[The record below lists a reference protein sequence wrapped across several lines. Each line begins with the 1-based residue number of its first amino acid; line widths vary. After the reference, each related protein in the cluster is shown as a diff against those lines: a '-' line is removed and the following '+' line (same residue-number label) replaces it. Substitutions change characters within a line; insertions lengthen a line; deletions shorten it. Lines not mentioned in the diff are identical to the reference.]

1 MQTREAGSKMLDVT
15 YCTRRY
21 WVVKGLIQ
29 VFLYDVIEKLKL
41 FGQPDTWGLWG
52 PGCYHFLPP
61 LIKKY
66 LGIFPMGFQL
76 LMILYS
82 KWEGQS
88 SHQSQ
93 NTTDNYLQ

>member
-41 FGQPDTWGLWG
+41 FGQPDTWGL
-52 PGCYHFLPP
+52 
-61 LIKKY
+61 
-66 LGIFPMGFQL
+66 
-76 LMILYS
+76 
-82 KWEGQS
+82 
-88 SHQSQ
+88 
-93 NTTDNYLQ
+93 